1 MELLFAILIAIVIGF
16 GVSYFTPGRDTYG
29 VLLVP
34 AISGAVTAVVWV
46 ALLWLGW
53 TFDGTWIWV
62 VSLVA
67 GPLVSLVVA
76 LLLPRTRHAADAAL
90 LAELSGG
97 RA

>member
-16 GVSYFTPGRDTYG
+16 GVSYLTPGRDTYG

-62 VSLVA
+62 VSF
-67 GPLVSLVVA
+67 
-76 LLLPRTRHAADAAL
+76 LLGGLAAL
-90 LAELSGG
+90 GVCLVLPKRRRAFDDNLQHTLAG
-97 RA
+97 RP

>member
-16 GVSYFTPGRDTYG
+16 GVSYLTPGRDTYG
-29 VLLVP
+29 VLLIP
-34 AISGAVTAVVWV
+34 AISAAVTAVVWV

-62 VSLVA
+62 LSLAVGGLA
-67 GPLVSLVVA
+67 ALGVC
-76 LLLPRTRHAADAAL
+76 LLLPKRRQAADENL
-90 LAELSGG
+90 QRTLTG